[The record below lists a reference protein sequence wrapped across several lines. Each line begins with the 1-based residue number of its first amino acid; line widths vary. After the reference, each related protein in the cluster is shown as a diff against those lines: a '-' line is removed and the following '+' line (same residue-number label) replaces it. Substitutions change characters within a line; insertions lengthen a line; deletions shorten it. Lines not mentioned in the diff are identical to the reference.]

1 MVVHAL
7 LPLVQ
12 GQAML
17 LLAPLLLQQLAL
29 PALPQRALSH
39 VEISEICFG
48 EVVSSASE
56 QAFQDGD
63 ADLG

>member
-17 LLAPLLLQQLAL
+17 LLTALLQQLAL

-48 EVVSSASE
+48 EVVSYASE
-56 QAFQDGD
+56 QAFQDGY

>member
-17 LLAPLLLQQLAL
+17 LLAALLQQLAL

-39 VEISEICFG
+39 VEISEIYFG
-48 EVVSSASE
+48 EVVSYASE
-56 QAFQDGD
+56 QAFQDGY

>member
-12 GQAML
+12 GQAL
-17 LLAPLLLQQLAL
+17 LLLVPLLQQLAL
-29 PALPQRALSH
+29 PTLPQRALSH

-48 EVVSSASE
+48 EVVSYASE
-56 QAFQDGD
+56 QAFQDGY

>member
-17 LLAPLLLQQLAL
+17 LLAALLQQLAF
-29 PALPQRALSH
+29 PALPQLALSH

-63 ADLG
+63 VDLG